1 MIQAATGEDIFI
13 IDGEDVS
20 VDERCDLRVFFL
32 LFVYLLDTRLVK
44 SSWLARL

>member
-20 VDERCDLRVFFL
+20 ADERCDLRVFL

-44 SSWLARL
+44 SSWLVRL